1 MVQKKLKEL
10 GIMYENAFY
19 ICISWYSKIC
29 WFAVKK
35 CWCQQNS
42 RGVSRDSSIFWIF
55 FWQGIS
61 VPGFIIV
68 GYVWQILGREAF
80 LPLPPILEQPRKIP
94 SWIGLRDKAFKIAN
108 DLKCDGYQRGLALV
122 FYKFFDKKSSGGG
135 VDAEPNYQLE
145 NELQKKIIRRL
156 KRRKVYLSFR
166 DNIWG
171 VDLADVQSLSK

>member
-1 MVQKKLKEL
+1 MLMSAELKGCVTWFIYFL
-10 GIMYENAFY
+10 DLLLARY
-19 ICISWYSKIC
+19 ICARLHHCRIC
-29 WFAVKK
+29 VTDFREGGLFA
-35 CWCQQNS
+35 
-42 RGVSRDSSIFWIF
+42 
-55 FWQGIS
+55 
-61 VPGFIIV
+61 P
-68 GYVWQILGREAF
+68 
-80 LPLPPILEQPRKIP
+80 PPILEQPRKIP